1 MSKKF
6 FVLIITSIFLFTSAY
21 KLRLKNYDTIPV
33 KGQSVDEYSNTW
45 VGLSLIK
52 LGMPV
57 GISGL
62 GGYKE
67 NVYRYVNVDRI
78 FQNGE
83 AVDGS
88 PMPLNY
94 PWFDHP
100 PAMGLLTGAWAY
112 FKGANVFEDTISLV
126 IRKPMVMLGSV
137 SVVLLFWLMYLN
149 YNYLTAFISALI
161 YAIFPFGVVSS
172 RMIQAENGL
181 IPLSILALIFFSL
194 YSKKEKQIW
203 WWLMSMVSGLAILFK
218 LSGIYI
224 FLSIVLLL
232 VVDYK
237 KHKKDFVDLLLILI
251 VVNLSFLS
259 AFAIY
264 GYFYDWSQFVSII
277 KSNTDRVYGIGF
289 NSLINLISQSRL
301 TMTKFLSDPY
311 WIFGWISFFVCI
323 KKFIKHKL
331 LIVSLLSYLSVYLF
345 FGSQPYGWYTFPFI
359 PYLVAFLGNVFSSKN
374 NLLKLVI
381 NLSIMGFYIDK
392 LYLAQGMILGLWRFL
407 VPLLIVAGVIFGIR
421 KKQKRFEV
429 LNYGYLVLN
438 IILTLKYLSLFS
450 VDYWYKVN

>member
-1 MSKKF
+1 MSKKT
-6 FVLIITSIFLFTSAY
+6 FVLLVTSILLFVCAY
-21 KLRLKNYDTIPV
+21 KLRIKNYDTIPV

-67 NVYRYVNVDRI
+67 NYYRYVNVDRI

-100 PAMGLLTGAWAY
+100 PAMGLVTGAWAY
-112 FKGANVFEDTISLV
+112 FKGAEVFEDTVTLL
-126 IRKPMVMLGSV
+126 IRKPMVILGSV
-137 SVVLLFWLMYLN
+137 SVVLLFLLVYIN
-149 YNYLTAFISALI
+149 YDYRTAFVSGLV

-181 IPLSILALIFFSL
+181 IPISLLTLIFFSL
-194 YSKKEKQIW
+194 YSKRQKSIY
-203 WWLMSMVSGLAILFK
+203 WWLMSIMSGLAILFK

-224 FLSIVLLL
+224 FLTVVLLL
-232 VVDYK
+232 VIDYK
-237 KHKKDFVDLLLILI
+237 KYEKGFIDLLVIFV
-251 VVNLSFLS
+251 VVNFSILS
-259 AFAIY
+259 AFVIY
-264 GYFYDWSQFVSII
+264 GYFYDWNQFVSVL
-277 KSNTDRVYGIGF
+277 KSNADRVYGIGF

-311 WIFGWISFFVCI
+311 WIFGWISFLVCI
-323 KKFIKHKL
+323 KKLKKHKL
-331 LIVSLLSYLSVYLF
+331 LIVSLLSYLCVYIF

-359 PYLVAFLGNVFSSKN
+359 PYLTAFFGIVFRSKN
-374 NLLKLVI
+374 NLLKLLI
-381 NLSIMGFYIDK
+381 NLSIMGFYLDK
-392 LYLAQGMILGLWRFL
+392 LFLAQGIILNLWRFL
-407 VPLLIVAGVIFGIR
+407 VPLLIVAGIVFGIR
-421 KKQKRFEV
+421 RRQKGFEV

-438 IILTLKYLSLFS
+438 IILTLQYLSLFN